1 MKTIQEMALDDLE
14 LLRDCAYDI
23 HQIGT
28 EYCQGD
34 FESFMRPT
42 YSIYCATENEFDDM
56 MQRLEKL
63 VNRTDE
69 VIRHMKE
76 KEA

>member
-1 MKTIQEMALDDLE
+1 
-14 LLRDCAYDI
+14 
-23 HQIGT
+23 
-28 EYCQGD
+28 
-34 FESFMRPT
+34 MRPT